1 VSGDQKEVHE
11 PGPLRHGRRQVGV
24 STLASQWYCE
34 LKIDLKHL
42 HPEIR
47 ALSPALDLGTEGHER
62 LSAGARP
69 ITREDFEKDVA
80 EGRELYLQE
89 SRFEAVIDGVPVI
102 GVPDLVHLQGR
113 RCDLVLE
120 MKFSRRPALYVDR
133 YVQAQTYGLLL
144 AQNGFDMARTA
155 CVVGIVPSP
164 LEGGRD
170 EKLKALRQEG
180 VLHRILDRCWSL
192 AEQDGKRWAARGVK
206 NPLTLQEGPVTLQ
219 AFPFKSSDV
228 QEHLRWAFD
237 FWKSRRD
244 PEAATTPAKC
254 KVCPYNAAR
263 VCGSAKAPP
272 DRAFRTRTIRED
284 GKEFLEVTLT
294 R

>member
-1 VSGDQKEVHE
+1 VSGDTEVPE

-34 LKIDLKHL
+34 LKIELKHL

-69 ITREDFEKDVA
+69 ITRLYFEKDVA
-80 EGRELYLQE
+80 ECRELYLQE
-89 SRFEAVIDGVPVI
+89 SRFEAEIDGVPVV

-155 CVVGIVPSP
+155 CVIGIVPSP
-164 LEGGRD
+164 VEGARD
-170 EKLKALRQEG
+170 EKLNALRQEG

-219 AFPFKSSDV
+219 AFPFRSADV
-228 QEHLRWAFD
+228 REHLGWAFD
-237 FWKSRRD
+237 FWKSRRG

-254 KVCPYNAAR
+254 KVCPYNAAG
-263 VCGSAKAPP
+263 VCGSAKARP
-272 DRAFRTRTIRED
+272 DRAFRIRTIREE
-284 GKEFLEVTLT
+284 GREFLEVTLT